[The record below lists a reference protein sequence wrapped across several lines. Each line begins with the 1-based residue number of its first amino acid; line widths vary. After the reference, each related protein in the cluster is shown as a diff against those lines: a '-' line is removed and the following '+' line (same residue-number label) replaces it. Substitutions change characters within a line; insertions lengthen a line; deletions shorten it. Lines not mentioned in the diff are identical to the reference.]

1 MLFSHI
7 FLYDYFYYI
16 FTFIFLGIFWAFH
29 FFDIFF
35 FSAHRDREWEDAY
48 HREMGARVREKME
61 NSLHLDPE
69 DHDWMATQGI
79 RVSQHTAPV
88 ETGVSLPPGD
98 SLHIAIMMPFLDQ

>member
-1 MLFSHI
+1 MFTSSS
-7 FLYDYFYYI
+7 YDF
-16 FTFIFLGIFWAFH
+16 FRN
-29 FFDIFF
+29 FFDTYFF
-35 FSAHRDREWEDAY
+35 LTVHRDREWEEAY

-79 RVSQHTAPV
+79 RIHTAPV
-88 ETGVSLPPGD
+88 EKGVSLPPGD